1 MDNVIALLV
10 ELFVGALIFWLCL
23 WGIKEICGAIV
34 GATSPPTAQAVR
46 LAAIV
51 RVFLVLLLI
60 AVTISFLLGVAGY
73 WGSWGWGHHWR
84 GGHL

>member
-1 MDNVIALLV
+1 MLNAQKNVPERRIETGNV
-10 ELFVGALIFWLCL
+10 NIH
-23 WGIKEICGAIV
+23 AIPRLRTV
-34 GATSPPTAQAVR
+34 SHCKPVR